1 MTAPEIVLP
10 VLFTDEDGRA
20 RWREQAVSL
29 RADSPQ
35 VWLSALA
42 AASGVQWRES
52 PVGFASD
59 FHCTTQPQWLVVLQG
74 VMEIGLRDGSWR
86 RFGPGECF
94 YSGDTLPPGA
104 AFDETLH
111 GHRSRQSGSEPLRTL
126 FVRGP
131 LA

>member
-42 AASGVQWRES
+42 AASGQATAFMPATRCRPAPRLTKRYTATAAAKAAASRCARCSCAGRWRDE
-52 PVGFASD
+52 GF
-59 FHCTTQPQWLVVLQG
+59 F
-74 VMEIGLRDGSWR
+74 
-86 RFGPGECF
+86 
-94 YSGDTLPPGA
+94 
-104 AFDETLH
+104 
-111 GHRSRQSGSEPLRTL
+111 RSLIDSARS
-126 FVRGP
+126 
-131 LA
+131 

>member
-52 PVGFASD
+52 PVGFASG

-74 VMEIGLRDGSWR
+74 VMEIGLRDGSWQ

-94 YSGDTLPPGA
+94 YKNLCSQVEGWRLTMTKTMDNKVNSNIPK
-104 AFDETLH
+104 
-111 GHRSRQSGSEPLRTL
+111 R
-126 FVRGP
+126 
-131 LA
+131 

>member
-52 PVGFASD
+52 PVGFASG
-59 FHCTTQPQWLVVLQG
+59 FHCTTQPQ
-74 VMEIGLRDGSWR
+74 
-86 RFGPGECF
+86 
-94 YSGDTLPPGA
+94 
-104 AFDETLH
+104 
-111 GHRSRQSGSEPLRTL
+111 
-126 FVRGP
+126 
-131 LA
+131 